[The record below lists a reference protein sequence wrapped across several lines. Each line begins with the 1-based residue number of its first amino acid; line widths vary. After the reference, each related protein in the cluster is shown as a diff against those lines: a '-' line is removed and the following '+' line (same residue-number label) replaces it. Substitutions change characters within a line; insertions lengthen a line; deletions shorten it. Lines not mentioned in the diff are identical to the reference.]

1 MEGKRID
8 SKLMLFTVVLV
19 LITLLLLNYLFK
31 NNSKEK
37 IWDYNNITT
46 AEDIIYIGNKVEDRK
61 IYYNIEQIVKDYITS
76 YEVVDKNEKTYVDY
90 YKYLSEDYKKVLNKK
105 EYKKVAE
112 HFFDKLKTTYSS
124 GYKKI
129 EKNNILKELFKLD
142 NNLYLGKVQ
151 SDYSENYGYI
161 AILFNEKSF
170 QYEIVWIE

>member
-1 MEGKRID
+1 MEGQRID

-76 YEVVDKNEKTYVDY
+76 YEVVDENENVCGIATI
-90 YKYLSEDYKKVLNKK
+90 EDMLETLVGKIFD
-105 EYKKVAE
+105 EY
-112 HFFDKLKTTYSS
+112 
-124 GYKKI
+124 
-129 EKNNILKELFKLD
+129 EKNML
-142 NNLYLGKVQ
+142 
-151 SDYSENYGYI
+151 
-161 AILFNEKSF
+161 
-170 QYEIVWIE
+170 